1 MAVTDLVLK
10 RVILKENRD
19 CDGCGCP
26 LFPGEVAWEHEDT
39 FSTGCCQP
47 CARDAAVAK
56 LALFDGSLPC
66 EAQS

>member
-1 MAVTDLVLK
+1 MTISIVRVFVPIEQSRVCDSCGTVLV
-10 RVILKENRD
+10 
-19 CDGCGCP
+19 G
-26 LFPGEVAWEHEDT
+26 GEVAWIHDET

-66 EAQS
+66 EVTE